1 MTPRRVV
8 VVVAAGVA
16 AYLFWGWLFTSA
28 EDRVR
33 AAVEALAATLST
45 QATDPL
51 SQVAALGQLRQ
62 QLAENVVV
70 TTGSGEVQGRDAVA
84 GLWQRV
90 RASGERARVRLLDVS
105 VVVGADG
112 TTAAVEGVAELTVE
126 RAGVPERDVRD
137 VRATFALT
145 DDAWRLAQA
154 ELVEAVTPPR

>member
-1 MTPRRVV
+1 MTLQRAL
-8 VVVAAGVA
+8 VVVAVGVA
-16 AYLFWGWLFTSA
+16 AYLAWGWLFTSA

-62 QLAENVVV
+62 QLAEDVVV
-70 TTGSGEVQGRDAVA
+70 TTGSDEVQGRDAVA

-90 RASGERARVRLLDVS
+90 RASGERARVRVLDVS
-105 VVVGADG
+105 VVVDADG
-112 TTAAVEGVAELTVE
+112 ASAAVEGVAELTVE

-137 VRATFALT
+137 VRATFARVG
-145 DDAWRLAQA
+145 DAWRLSRA